1 MPIRVF
7 KRSGTRFARIT
18 GSAPSRQRQG
28 FSLREDR
35 FETPL
40 KYLRRGLAVDD
51 EEIVILPL
59 QSRRGKIRGTRA

>member
-1 MPIRVF
+1 VRNDA
-7 KRSGTRFARIT
+7 RSGTRGKT
-18 GSAPSRQRQG
+18 PG

-40 KYLRRGLAVDD
+40 NYLRRGLAVDD

-59 QSRRGKIRGTRA
+59 QSPDAEKLAAPVRSHRPSI